1 MDNGLIATG
10 HIEMPIAIN
19 ISKRSSVEIET
30 FIQLH
35 DPGWREAT
43 STISEK
49 NLDRVSSSILRDD
62 IGLPVFVQIHKPKLW
77 LVKVDRSIRGQACAR
92 CLEPAVA
99 NPNKDVNV
107 FVSRILACLP
117 AVKNAVSIHVAKR
130 HRGMLNTE
138 IRLFTARCSK
148 TTTAISKSNIR
159 IPTRA
164 GSGDKVKMGIPI
176 QVEETNI
183 AHSTTNVHKR
193 SRDKSRG
200 LCIRPRDPGNR

>member
-1 MDNGLIATG
+1 
-10 HIEMPIAIN
+10 MPIAIN

-30 FIQLH
+30 IIQLH

-49 NLDRVSSSILRDD
+49 NLDCVSSSVLRDD
-62 IGLPVFVQIHKPKLW
+62 IGFPVFVQIHKPKLG
-77 LVKVDRSIRGQACAR
+77 LVKVDRSICGQACAR
-92 CLEPAVA
+92 RLEPAIA
-99 NPNKDVNV
+99 NSNKDVNV

-138 IRLFTARCSK
+138 IRLFTARCPK

-159 IPTRA
+159 IPADA
-164 GSGDKVKMGIPI
+164 GSGDKVKMGIPVE
-176 QVEETNI
+176 VEEANI
-183 AHSTTNVHKR
+183 AHSTTNVHRR
-193 SRDKSRG
+193 SRDKGRG
-200 LCIRPRDPGNR
+200 LCIRSRDPADR